1 MSSVRFCNSFLIGL
15 TSLLYFVVFF
25 VTLFATFCD
34 EPAST
39 GLGRST
45 LETEGGE
52 RVSPLLVSTF
62 GTGSFGAASEEL
74 WDCDVEEALAGTA
87 GLVEEKK

>member
-1 MSSVRFCNSFLIGL
+1 L

-34 EPAST
+34 APAST
-39 GLGRST
+39 DLGRSP

-52 RVSPLLVSTF
+52 RVSPLLVSAL
-62 GTGSFGAASEEL
+62 GAVSFGAVSEEL
-74 WDCDVEEALAGTA
+74 RDCDVEGALAGAA
-87 GLVEEKK
+87 GLGLGEEKK

>member
-1 MSSVRFCNSFLIGL
+1 L

-25 VTLFATFCD
+25 VTLFTTFCD
-34 EPAST
+34 APAST

-52 RVSPLLVSTF
+52 RVSPLLVLAL
-62 GTGSFGAASEEL
+62 GAGSFGAVSEEL
-74 WDCDVEEALAGTA
+74 WDCDEEAPAGTA
-87 GLVEEKK
+87 GLGEEKK